1 MHVDRVIRK
10 VNEYYVVGAN
20 LIHLINRQRV
30 FLKKFVI
37 NMLPKDINFRR
48 KLLVIITTI
57 QFKNQYICR
66 IAKV

>member
-57 QFKNQYICR
+57 QFKNQYIFR

>member
-30 FLKKFVI
+30 FFKKFVI

-48 KLLVIITTI
+48 KLLVTITTI
-57 QFKNQYICR
+57 
-66 IAKV
+66 